1 MAQNYGVYEGREEN
15 KNREQNKCK
24 QIFQTK
30 IMLFIIQVVP
40 QFISLQLWLKNVT
53 SKNICLYSV
62 NRKTKIAEK

>member
-53 SKNICLYSV
+53 SKTFVYIQ
-62 NRKTKIAEK
+62 